1 MIWLRLYD
9 GDDEGIFVCAP
20 SPKGIL
26 GDNEIST
33 DRGPNMIDYDLDAHK
48 RAPEEEASDAG
59 NSIWVTVKSKGSKKR
74 NKWDLA
80 TGSQASWTSGK
91 ALGGAC

>member
-1 MIWLRLYD
+1 M
-9 GDDEGIFVCAP
+9 DEGIFICVP

-26 GDNEIST
+26 GVNEISM
-33 DRGPNMIDYDLDAHK
+33 DHCPDMIDYDLDADK
-48 RAPEEEASDAG
+48 KSLSEEASDAG

-80 TGSQASWTSGK
+80 TGSQLSWTSGK
-91 ALGGAC
+91 ALGGARNSSQG